1 MVIFRIGSESR
12 MEGRAVMSALAA
24 RVPPDTPAHGLYP
37 SSL

>member
-1 MVIFRIGSESR
+1 MVILWVGSKSR

-24 RVPPDTPAHGLYP
+24 RVPPDMPAHDLYP